1 MNVRLSWKTLP
12 STNPLAY
19 CENLKSFLT
28 LVSLDLLGQLSFGKL
43 TFWRVVS
50 APSRNSSETKEK
62 VIKNLM
68 FNPENVSTTSSI
80 TTLRIMTPGAS
91 IIKHRRLIIYGN
103 GHIS

>member
-1 MNVRLSWKTLP
+1 MNVSRSWKTLP
-12 STNPLAY
+12 GTNPLAY
-19 CENLKSFLT
+19 YENLKSFLT
-28 LVSLDLLGQLSFGKL
+28 LGSVDLLGQLSFGRL
-43 TFWRVVS
+43 TFWRVVI

-62 VIKNLM
+62 VIKNLIS
-68 FNPENVSTTSSI
+68 NPEVVSTTFSI